1 MPEFDIVIAIVGLMI
16 AANVPTYAILLHT
29 LKRVDTIAAN
39 CRYCKTADET
49 ESRIAALEL
58 IANTAPAI
66 PSIEQDYDEQDYE
79 EILIREN
86 DTDD

>member
-1 MPEFDIVIAIVGLMI
+1 MMPEFDTVIAIVGLMI

-29 LKRVDTIAAN
+29 LKRVDTIAVN

-58 IANTAPAI
+58 IANTAPEI
-66 PSIEQDYDEQDYE
+66 PSIDYE